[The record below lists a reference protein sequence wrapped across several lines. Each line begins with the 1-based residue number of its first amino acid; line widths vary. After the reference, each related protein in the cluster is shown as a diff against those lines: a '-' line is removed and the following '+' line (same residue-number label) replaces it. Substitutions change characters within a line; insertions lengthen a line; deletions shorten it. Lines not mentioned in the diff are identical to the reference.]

1 MGFLGS
7 FFEKYWGIG
16 TLKPRLYFQ
25 YYPEVPE
32 FNLAISTCIT
42 TALLTHVPGVMLL
55 VRVSTFRFLIK
66 PSLFYYY
73 LMDGSLVQPFLGQL
87 VL

>member
-7 FFEKYWGIG
+7 FFDESWGIG
-16 TLKPRLYFQ
+16 TLKPRLYFN

-42 TALLTHVPGVMLL
+42 TALLTDVPGVMLL
-55 VRVSTFRFLIK
+55 MRVNTFRFLIK

-73 LMDGSLVQPFLGQL
+73 LMDVSLVQPFLDRL

>member
-1 MGFLGS
+1 MGFFGS
-7 FFEKYWGIG
+7 FFEESWGIG
-16 TLKPRLYFQ
+16 TLKPRLYFN

-32 FNLAISTCIT
+32 FNFAISTCIT
-42 TALLTHVPGVMLL
+42 TALLTDVPGVMLL

-66 PSLFYYY
+66 PILFYYY
-73 LMDGSLVQPFLGQL
+73 LRNRSLVQPFLGRL

>member
-7 FFEKYWGIG
+7 FFDESWGIG
-16 TLKPRLYFQ
+16 TLKSRLYFN

-42 TALLTHVPGVMLL
+42 TALLTDVPGVMLL
-55 VRVSTFRFLIK
+55 MRVNTFRFLIK

-73 LMDGSLVQPFLGQL
+73 LMDVSLVQPFLDRL

>member
-7 FFEKYWGIG
+7 FFDESWGIE
-16 TLKPRLYFQ
+16 TLKPRLDFN

-42 TALLTHVPGVMLL
+42 TALLTDVPGVMLL
-55 VRVSTFRFLIK
+55 MRVNTFRFLIK

-73 LMDGSLVQPFLGQL
+73 LMDVSLVQPFLDRL

>member
-7 FFEKYWGIG
+7 FFDKSWGIR
-16 TLKPRLYFQ
+16 TLKPRLYFN

-42 TALLTHVPGVMLL
+42 TALLTDVPGVMLL
-55 VRVSTFRFLIK
+55 MRVNTFRFLIK

-73 LMDGSLVQPFLGQL
+73 LMDVSLVQPFLDRL